1 MGAYLP
7 MQLTTAGQT
16 LYAKVQSGTAL
27 TFTRCQIGSGETAAS
42 AMLNQAIAQGTA
54 YTALTVNALSGAI
67 GSGSTL
73 TIAPG
78 QTVTTS
84 ASVSAGATSIPVTSF
99 TSTQNVSS
107 GTSISIAQNWS
118 TYTGLITPVSYFNI
132 NSIVVNSAT
141 ALINAI
147 FQNTN
152 ISTATYTCEIG
163 LYAQDPTAGEILYA
177 YANAGANGD
186 TIPPI
191 SSGPASWQFPIS
203 VSVGNAMS
211 VTANIPAGTYV
222 PQSEVGQA
230 SGVAS
235 LDANGDVPQSELG
248 YVTSMQADLFG
259 NTSVVLSG
267 GVATKDGTTATQ
279 LDVTV
284 ANVYFGTGQH
294 MNFAASTSA
303 QFMTSV
309 ASTTYYL
316 DYNLDGTTSWGTV
329 HSTQTG
335 YVPICSV
342 ATDANGNISTVT
354 DARPTTIELFHAA
367 TAVDGSKMTTVPAAN
382 LVGGPIPA
390 AVLPPANSTTPGIL
404 ESAQNPASGDPIA
417 VITNP
422 ASQAGQSI
430 NGPLTVTDLSVAGM
444 TGAQTQSRYVGAVS
458 GAAPT
463 TGTFDVGDFVID
475 VTNLTLWICTAAGSP
490 GTWSNFNYLRL
501 DANAPNPQTVTN
513 SVTFGNS
520 ATFTGNNGRVTFS
533 GRDTSNSMWFTT
545 GLTTEPQDLF
555 LGYATDSSGNVT
567 QVHLGGGSG
576 ATGQSIVTPKN
587 TLDDGSGNA
596 TFAGS
601 VTVGGTILN
610 QHVESPG
617 QNGVEIL
624 AAQSGPTSGFWIT
637 TSTTDTVVATFTAT
651 YSGGIRYVNVS
662 FELSNANGTGT
673 SYGYVSV
680 NGVATT
686 TQTETSNYTNTYTQ
700 TLDLGSVTTSFTV
713 ELHVW
718 NPNGGEAG
726 INLQY
731 LYGALRGI
739 IVSGT

>member
-54 YTALTVNALSGAI
+54 YTALAVNALSGAI

-84 ASVSAGATSIPVTSF
+84 ASVSAGATSIPVTLF
-99 TSTQNVSS
+99 TATQNVSS
-107 GTSISIAQNWS
+107 GTSISIVQNWS

-141 ALINAI
+141 ALVNAI

-177 YANAGANGD
+177 YANAGSNGD

-203 VSVGNAMS
+203 VSVGNATA

-267 GVATKDGTTATQ
+267 GVSTKDGTTATQ
-279 LDVTV
+279 LDVTA

-316 DYNLDGTTSWGTV
+316 DYNPDGTTSWGTV

-342 ATDANGNISTVT
+342 ATDTNGNISTVT

-430 NGPLTVTDLSVAGM
+430 NGPLTVTDLAVAGM

-463 TGTFDVGDFVID
+463 TGTFEVGDVALD
-475 VTNLTLWICTAAGSP
+475 VTNLTFWVCTVAGSP
-490 GTWSNFNYLRL
+490 GTWANFNYLRL
-501 DANAPNPQTVTN
+501 DANAPNPQTVAN
-513 SVTFGNS
+513 AVTFNSGWTAESDVTIGHTAGANNWSHALFLAGTDASDNEIQMHVQVDNSGNLLVYNNAGSYVLKIDQLGNGTFVSSLTAPTVSNSSGQLGSASGTWTPASGTFNVAAGTVINVASVPSGAKMFFGVEVSGAAPNYGGMVGTQTSSGGVWTVVQSTLSTGAGYALSGNS
-520 ATFTGNNGRVTFS
+520 NGISSSSVS
-533 GRDTSNSMWFTT
+533 GKTI
-545 GLTTEPQDLF
+545 QI
-555 LGYATDSSGNVT
+555 A
-567 QVHLGGGSG
+567 
-576 ATGQSIVTPKN
+576 
-587 TLDDGSGNA
+587 DGSYF
-596 TFAGS
+596 TFGYLQ
-601 VTVGGTILN
+601 LN
-610 QHVESPG
+610 
-617 QNGVEIL
+617 
-624 AAQSGPTSGFWIT
+624 SGYLQF
-637 TSTTDTVVATFTAT
+637 
-651 YSGGIRYVNVS
+651 
-662 FELSNANGTGT
+662 
-673 SYGYVSV
+673 
-680 NGVATT
+680 
-686 TQTETSNYTNTYTQ
+686 
-700 TLDLGSVTTSFTV
+700 VTTSAATASSDAQNT
-713 ELHVW
+713 LW
-718 NPNGGEAG
+718 WG
-726 INLQY
+726 
-731 LYGALRGI
+731 
-739 IVSGT
+739 VS